1 MSHCVADGILVP
13 RPGKI
18 RLNLYLLHWEHIV
31 WLTTGS
37 PGKSL
42 LLFFSFWGFLPC
54 LSDFQSVPWSN
65 FDPTWAINSLIR
77 LWHYLNVTSTNYNRV
92 KENFTFRI
100 LSFAIQHWISPT
112 QDQILSLEQVECW
125 RREAEREYWWLDH
138 CDGSVHPSTVE
149 FISWSLQSH
158 LFISAPPPSLK
169 PGEEY
174 FSPGKQ
180 RKPCIHSSS
189 VVLTGTVFPEDI
201 LATMPGHSF
210 FVTTEGGG
218 DCCTQWVEVR
228 DAATH
233 PAMHRSPH
241 QQRLVWSKCQP
252 C

>member
-189 VVLTGTVFPEDI
+189 VVLNQELSSPRISWQQCLDTVFLSRLREE
-201 LATMPGHSF
+201 
-210 FVTTEGGG
+210 VT
-218 DCCTQWVEVR
+218 
-228 DAATH
+228 AA
-233 PAMHRSPH
+233 PSG
-241 QQRLVWSKCQP
+241 
-252 C
+252 

>member
-1 MSHCVADGILVP
+1 MSNQFLDQTLT
-13 RPGKI
+13 
-18 RLNLYLLHWEHIV
+18 LHE
-31 WLTTGS
+31 
-37 PGKSL
+37 
-42 LLFFSFWGFLPC
+42 C
-54 LSDFQSVPWSN
+54 Y
-65 FDPTWAINSLIR
+65 INKLQQGE
-77 LWHYLNVTSTNYNRV
+77 
-92 KENFTFRI
+92 KNFTFHI
-100 LSFAIQHWISPT
+100 LSFAIQHWVSPT

-125 RREAEREYWWLDH
+125 RRETEREYWGLDH
-138 CDGSVHPSTVE
+138 RDRSVHPSTVE

-158 LFISAPPPSLK
+158 LFITAPPPSLK

-189 VVLTGTVFPEDI
+189 VVLNQELASPRISHQQCLDTV
-201 LATMPGHSF
+201 F